1 MKNKKIFFKILYYL
15 LAIIL
20 IYIFIIGAIFL
31 NGYIQTAFMVGVK
44 TSDLT
49 SKLSAG
55 VMLKALPHAVSFA
68 IYYISFKINK
78 AILHVLKAK
87 LLNSSAKSTSI
98 SENNGE
104 KDDE

>member
-1 MKNKKIFFKILYYL
+1 MKNKKIFFNILYYL
-15 LAIIL
+15 LAIL
-20 IYIFIIGAIFL
+20 LIFIFVVGSIFL
-31 NGYIQTAFMVGVK
+31 NGYIQAAFMIGVK

-49 SKLSAG
+49 NKLSAG

-78 AILHVLKAK
+78 DILHLLKSK
-87 LLNSSAKSTSI
+87 LLKTNAKAANV

-104 KDDE
+104 K